1 MNGQETSSIAV
12 CAGAPQELESL
23 TTALRAAGRWSLIP
37 IQWPNPVSLAA
48 ATGVASAYVLHSGER
63 LADAPSEELLSLLRS
78 RPPQTPLIVVGPR
91 AAERAEPTCWL
102 PSPPAGVLGILLQGL
117 LSTPES
123 RSSGPASLPPPSLS
137 WRRKT
142 DMILGSS
149 AGITKVLHALDQL
162 APAHAPV
169 IVTGESGTG
178 KELVARALHF
188 CGPRAKEPFI
198 AINCAAIP
206 ENLFEA
212 ELFGYQR
219 GAFTGA
225 VSAHAGAVE
234 SAHNGTL
241 FLDEIGEMPL
251 SMQAK
256 LLRVLET
263 STVQR
268 IGSTKPMKVNFRLV
282 SATNRNLEKEVR
294 EGRFREDLFYRVRV
308 YPVHVP
314 PLRERPEDIPP
325 IVTHHLSA
333 IALRENRPALR
344 MTPGALE
351 KIISYSWPGNVRE
364 MVNLL
369 ERAALMAV
377 NSVIDVEHVMTP
389 EMAAQ
394 QSGPRSSTGQSLVP
408 YKDAKQ
414 RFEHD
419 YYSQLM
425 RTAGG
430 NVSLASK
437 LGQKTRK
444 EIYDALKRLGL
455 DAMAYRSP
463 DSSDSMPVMSS
474 VPSSPRPPRE

>member
-1 MNGQETSSIAV
+1 MPSQETSSVAV
-12 CAGAPQELESL
+12 CATEVAELDALVRAVRSAGA
-23 TTALRAAGRWSLIP
+23 WSILP
-37 IQWPNPVSLAA
+37 IQWPNREALLAA
-48 ATGVASAYVLHSGER
+48 HGMAKAYLLHSGDT
-63 LADAPSEELLSLLRS
+63 LSGAPADQLVNLLGD
-78 RPPQTPLIVVGPR
+78 RPEGAPLIVVGNEPARR
-91 AAERAEPTCWL
+91 AAPTCWL
-102 PSPPAGVLGILLQGL
+102 PSIPDIQVLSALLTNL
-117 LSTPES
+117 LSTCDGATFTPS
-123 RSSGPASLPPPSLS
+123 VPPVSLS

-149 AGITKVLHALDQL
+149 PAITQVLHALDHL
-162 APAHAPV
+162 APAQTPV
-169 IVTGESGTG
+169 IITGDSGVG

-225 VSAHAGAVE
+225 VAAHAGAFE
-234 SAHNGTL
+234 AANKGTL

-251 SMQAK
+251 AMQAK

-263 STVQR
+263 SEVQR
-268 IGSTKPMKVNFRLV
+268 IGSTEPKKVNFRLV

-325 IVTHHLSA
+325 IVTHHLSS
-333 IALRENRPALR
+333 IATRENRPTLR
-344 MTPGALE
+344 MTASALE
-351 KIISYSWPGNVRE
+351 KVVGYSWPGNVRE
-364 MVNLL
+364 LVNLL
-369 ERAALMAV
+369 ERAALMSE
-377 NSVIDVEHVMTP
+377 NNVIDAQHIVTP
-389 EMAAQ
+389 DAAN
-394 QSGPRSSTGQSLVP
+394 GAPASSSLVP

-414 RFEHD
+414 RFESD
-419 YYSQLM
+419 YYAQLM

-430 NVSLASK
+430 NVTLAAK

-444 EIYDALKRLGL
+444 EVYDALKRLGL
-455 DAMAYRSP
+455 DAVEYRGPESTTP
-463 DSSDSMPVMSS
+463 AGDDRTSS
-474 VPSSPRPPRE
+474 VPSRRSRA